1 MGLNI
6 VQATVKVLTRL
17 MSFVATATRNAS
29 LSLPLNQQCV
39 KVMVYARGN
48 VPAIAAF
55 LYLAKMPH
63 RDAQKTAALHYIS
76 KEVTGKKPFVVFG
89 SLWYFEGCWLL

>member
-1 MGLNI
+1 MALKI

-29 LSLPLNQQCV
+29 LSLPLNQRWV

-48 VPAIAAF
+48 VPAFAAF
-55 LYLAKMPH
+55 LDMAKMPH
-63 RDAQKTAALHYIS
+63 RDAPRHYI
-76 KEVTGKKPFVVFG
+76 TFPRR
-89 SLWYFEGCWLL
+89 